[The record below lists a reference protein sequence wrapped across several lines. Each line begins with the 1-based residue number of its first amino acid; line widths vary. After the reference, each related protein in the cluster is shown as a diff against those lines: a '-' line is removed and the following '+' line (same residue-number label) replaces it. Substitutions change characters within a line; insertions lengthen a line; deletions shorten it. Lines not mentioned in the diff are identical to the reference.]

1 MSETSRKRCRKS
13 KLVPRECVLLEEED
27 LEQQIPL
34 QKIFI
39 PVPVNKSKT
48 ITQKDQSDECDKS
61 VLKKINAAVRKSL
74 EEQELCKDIKE
85 PQRKFEVA
93 IKIETCDEEMNPELN
108 LEDNKTIIRRHLS
121 DLDVVPLPTIE
132 LKAEDILKAVDNII
146 NSSSNIADKALCLY
160 VRNTIGQ
167 YVRKVS
173 TPSLHE
179 VMVQEALDQWQPWY
193 HHSRYVNRTP
203 PISYKCYICRKS
215 WWHLSEF
222 KEHITEHKNLNIDFE
237 RINNYESVLI
247 ASSDIVLNIADIFT
261 EGFCSLCGKDY
272 DHHKLCRDV
281 NGKFQG
287 NSVCGKKLNNCYSLM
302 LHTANCEI
310 CSIGLNFKCEVCSVK
325 FNEKIH
331 LDEHLVLCHTV
342 RSDVPIGTG
351 FKTCQCSE
359 QYVSKYHHICIDK
372 SPNFQCSNCK
382 QSFYYKQQM
391 DSHMFSQDKEY
402 TCEICNEACY
412 RPCIKYKHLMKHTD
426 QFMMV
431 SKCSNCPGLNI
442 FVDEEDE
449 LYHKRMKHG
458 HDLQGMKKQHYFP
471 KLLVPVSCIIHSL
484 KYRADIMP
492 TLNIK
497 EEIQDSHDYSS
508 DDYQAEVT
516 DIKMENDFVED
527 EPEDSEGPEDEG
539 LVIKEE
545 PIRSRDTSMIDYE
558 NSDEEEDPDEDYNG
572 DIIKINGNHENVE
585 EFSNKEYGER
595 EIQKD
600 QVDDINEKLL
610 PDDSDSETTMDPVLV
625 DGRMKNRLYLCKK
638 CGYRARHKK
647 FKEHLESECG
657 HSTNNKKNYNCS
669 YCDIT
674 FPSLAKFIFHFT
686 NHGFK
691 EMCCPVCYK
700 QYRYTSKLGQH
711 VHSHIKY
718 NYVRIKLISH
728 ERRSKSDFQCKQ
740 CSEIVSV
747 NSYFDH
753 WQTHLSHVPEEK
765 SKELSQDTKID
776 ELPVSVPGCMSE
788 EDVKDCL
795 RHIMMKL
802 PKNCNY
808 CKRQFQRVYGCKR
821 HIIEHLLTD
830 AYAKKPVL
838 GVLRCQICAA
848 GSPTPEKYKQHM
860 RDHASLPVFKCEL
873 CDRTFSDSSNFTKHK
888 KVHNL
893 KVFTCDLCRKKFQ
906 AKSSLIKHMA
916 MHQAMHPITCE
927 FCNRVFYF
935 DSSYRRHVR
944 YSHSKFASGFR
955 CVMCN
960 ERFENLKTKWN
971 HMWEVHKERKQ
982 EADCPIC
989 LKSFRKYSDVKVHA
1003 KSVHGVHVSIV
1014 SMKNASNIK
1023 INVEKCFTSPKIK
1036 VGKPET
1042 LVVYESE

>member
-132 LKAEDILKAVDNII
+132 LKAEDILKAVDDII

-372 SPNFQCSNCK
+372 SPNFQCSN
-382 QSFYYKQQM
+382 Y
-391 DSHMFSQDKEY
+391 
-402 TCEICNEACY
+402 
-412 RPCIKYKHLMKHTD
+412 
-426 QFMMV
+426 
-431 SKCSNCPGLNI
+431 
-442 FVDEEDE
+442 
-449 LYHKRMKHG
+449 
-458 HDLQGMKKQHYFP
+458 
-471 KLLVPVSCIIHSL
+471 
-484 KYRADIMP
+484 
-492 TLNIK
+492 
-497 EEIQDSHDYSS
+497 
-508 DDYQAEVT
+508 
-516 DIKMENDFVED
+516 
-527 EPEDSEGPEDEG
+527 EPEDSEGPEDEDFG

-545 PIRSRDTSMIDYE
+545 PIGSRDTSMIDYE

-585 EFSNKEYGER
+585 EYGER
-595 EIQKD
+595 KIKKD
-600 QVDDINEKLL
+600 QADDINEKLL

-691 EMCCPVCYK
+691 EMCCPG
-700 QYRYTSKLGQH
+700 T
-711 VHSHIKY
+711 
-718 NYVRIKLISH
+718 
-728 ERRSKSDFQCKQ
+728 
-740 CSEIVSV
+740 
-747 NSYFDH
+747 
-753 WQTHLSHVPEEK
+753 
-765 SKELSQDTKID
+765 
-776 ELPVSVPGCMSE
+776 
-788 EDVKDCL
+788 
-795 RHIMMKL
+795 
-802 PKNCNY
+802 
-808 CKRQFQRVYGCKR
+808 
-821 HIIEHLLTD
+821 
-830 AYAKKPVL
+830 
-838 GVLRCQICAA
+838 
-848 GSPTPEKYKQHM
+848 
-860 RDHASLPVFKCEL
+860 
-873 CDRTFSDSSNFTKHK
+873 
-888 KVHNL
+888 
-893 KVFTCDLCRKKFQ
+893 
-906 AKSSLIKHMA
+906 
-916 MHQAMHPITCE
+916 
-927 FCNRVFYF
+927 
-935 DSSYRRHVR
+935 
-944 YSHSKFASGFR
+944 
-955 CVMCN
+955 
-960 ERFENLKTKWN
+960 
-971 HMWEVHKERKQ
+971 
-982 EADCPIC
+982 
-989 LKSFRKYSDVKVHA
+989 
-1003 KSVHGVHVSIV
+1003 
-1014 SMKNASNIK
+1014 
-1023 INVEKCFTSPKIK
+1023 
-1036 VGKPET
+1036 
-1042 LVVYESE
+1042 